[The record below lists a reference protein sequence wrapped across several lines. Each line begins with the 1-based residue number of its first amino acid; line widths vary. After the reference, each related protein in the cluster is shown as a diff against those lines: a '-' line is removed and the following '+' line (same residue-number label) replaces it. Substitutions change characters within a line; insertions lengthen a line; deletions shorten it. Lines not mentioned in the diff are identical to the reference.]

1 MLDIK
6 KRLYFLLAV
15 IFTVFIM
22 GSLGY
27 YILYG
32 GRYNLLD
39 CIFMTVISLTSVGYG
54 EVVQVTGNPKAQIFT
69 IALITLGMGVILYG
83 LSTLT
88 ALLIEG
94 ELTDILR
101 KKKMENAIAKL
112 RNHYIL
118 CGGGETGRPL
128 LTEMIINKETAV
140 LVESDRGRIDACLE
154 RHPDLLFIQG
164 DCTDDQNLIRAGIA
178 HAAGIVISLP
188 SDKDNLYITMT
199 ARMLNRDIRI
209 IARMTDEKIREKLKR
224 AGADSVVSPN
234 FIGALRMASEM
245 LRPAAVDFLDQMLRS
260 NEGNLRIHE
269 LPITGNSAFFGKKI
283 MESGIKDKYKLLV
296 LGIKDTSGE
305 IVFNPPPQLV
315 LENGMTL
322 IIMGETGRI
331 KKARDAA

>member
-6 KRLYFLLAV
+6 KRLYLLLAV
-15 IFTVFIM
+15 VVFVFVI

-27 YILYG
+27 YFLYNG
-32 GRYNLLD
+32 EHGLLD

-54 EVVQVTGNPKAQIFT
+54 EILPVTGNPTAEIFT
-69 IALITLGMGVILYG
+69 IILILFGMGVILYSI
-83 LSTLT
+83 STLT

-101 KKKMENAIAKL
+101 KKKMEKAIAKL
-112 RNHYIL
+112 RDHYIL

-128 LTEMIINKETAV
+128 LNELILNRETAV
-140 LVESDRGRIDACLE
+140 LIESDQGRIDACLA
-154 RHPDLLFIQG
+154 RHPNLLYIQG
-164 DCTDDQNLIRAGIA
+164 DATDDQNMVKAGIA
-178 HAAGIVISLP
+178 HAAGIIISLP

-209 IARMTDEKIREKLKR
+209 ISRMTDERIREKLKK

-269 LPITGNSAFFGKKI
+269 LPITGNSTFVGKRI
-283 MESGIKDKYKLLV
+283 MDSGIKDKYRLLV
-296 LGIKDTSGE
+296 LGIKDTSGK
-305 IVFNPPPQLV
+305 IAFNPPPDTI
-315 LENGMTL
+315 LENGVTL
-322 IIMGETGRI
+322 IIMGETAAI
-331 KKARDAA
+331 KKARNSV